1 MHLSIWNSGLKP
13 ELQECN
19 TCCRGL
25 FHCPLC
31 PTFSPAVR
39 AKIEEHLSVHIKNAL
54 PFKDKMI
61 CRCRLPCRTTGHFH
75 CPVCNLTIIRRGDMA
90 RHLLSCQHSS
100 IPSQPPLSG
109 LLPAELSEEPRIP
122 PAVLFEEPRLPPKV
136 LSLGS
141 EPFSDSLLE
150 HSYAL
155 PSAFNKTAADG
166 KSMNLTCPHCGL
178 TLRTKNYKAH
188 MMRKHSNQSIDVCLA
203 SHLQCVCVDETTGLF
218 AVQRTGHGFSV
229 PVHVQ
234 RKTWGVSHNI
244 RCELEECQQYQLL
257 AQRSGLGFSL
267 CEHLRSLDYC
277 RETVKEVFL
286 QEHIVMEMVDLKFFG
301 EAKAATCIKRQKAA
315 QMAHAPLCVRV
326 DFGGSST
333 QICLSVFEPEIHSFC
348 RLGRIFV
355 TYNALRNTWHCA
367 CAKPR
372 ISCPHKNIAKW
383 HLFQTQRDIF
393 KSTVPLSSGT
403 PSQMTQESSS
413 FEDNAAVERSIRY
426 IFKEKKIPGSL
437 PENVISQKMDHQKQ
451 LFPCET
457 LCQVC
462 PEHPKL
468 DEAVLVTNK
477 ARIVSMMGVI
487 ENVST
492 HHRSCPRCHMVY
504 RYQEWT
510 DGLHNFDNHVVLS
523 LELCL
528 FLRENLQNHV
538 SASRVIDSLEGLRRV
553 KFPSRDTIF
562 HAYCHFEAL
571 TDAEYMYSCINCGF
585 HPPVVVMD
593 LHRKGVFKLAVSDL
607 KAPEDFN
614 GEHDIEG
621 FWNSI
626 HLEMISRGFFPS
638 GVKNPFSVPPS
649 YTHWA
654 PWIGS
659 ETRTSDIVLNTEFKK
674 VGTSSS
680 HEAKLSSVTED
691 RLLDELAKQ
700 KVGVV
705 RKLCKACN
713 IDSKGS
719 RFDLITRLRENDTGE
734 TGDTEPQKRVDNKK
748 ANRRSTDA
756 TFPDPCGPPCEALTK
771 PENILASRSS
781 WCFVPHPG
789 QQQLLNYVL
798 DISRPKDELIV
809 ETSSG
814 CLTRSDFW
822 TLGLNKEMESTIG
835 NGCFELITKIVQS
848 KGISIY
854 IENLYVTRTWL
865 APYGCDPLRSFPT
878 DAQRMDIIVLP
889 LWTPGHF
896 QLCESCSEDH
906 SRAVVRKKEL

>member
-1 MHLSIWNSGLKP
+1 M
-13 ELQECN
+13 
-19 TCCRGL
+19 
-25 FHCPLC
+25 
-31 PTFSPAVR
+31 
-39 AKIEEHLSVHIKNAL
+39 
-54 PFKDKMI
+54 
-61 CRCRLPCRTTGHFH
+61 
-75 CPVCNLTIIRRGDMA
+75 
-90 RHLLSCQHSS
+90 
-100 IPSQPPLSG
+100 
-109 LLPAELSEEPRIP
+109 
-122 PAVLFEEPRLPPKV
+122 
-136 LSLGS
+136 
-141 EPFSDSLLE
+141 
-150 HSYAL
+150 
-155 PSAFNKTAADG
+155 
-166 KSMNLTCPHCGL
+166 
-178 TLRTKNYKAH
+178 
-188 MMRKHSNQSIDVCLA
+188 
-203 SHLQCVCVDETTGLF
+203 
-218 AVQRTGHGFSV
+218 
-229 PVHVQ
+229 
-234 RKTWGVSHNI
+234 SHNI

-355 TYNALRNTWHCA
+355 TYNALRNTLHCA

-413 FEDNAAVERSIRY
+413 FEDNAAIERSIRY
-426 IFKEKKIPGSL
+426 MFKEKKIPGSL

-492 HHRSCPRCHMVY
+492 HHRLCPQCHMVY

-510 DGLHNFDNHVVLS
+510 DGLHNFDNHVVLC

-571 TDAEYMYSCINCGF
+571 TDTDYMYSCINCGF

-654 PWIGS
+654 PWIGN
-659 ETRTSDIVLNTEFKK
+659 ETRTSDIVLNTEFQK

-719 RFDLITRLRENDTGE
+719 RSDLITRLREKMKSRQTYDKVFQSIWGAS
-734 TGDTEPQKRVDNKK
+734 GGWSV
-748 ANRRSTDA
+748 
-756 TFPDPCGPPCEALTK
+756 
-771 PENILASRSS
+771 ILCPHGIVYSVKFNLRAESPRDFADLLLS
-781 WCFVPHPG
+781 WKHMPNVCV
-789 QQQLLNYVL
+789 
-798 DISRPKDELIV
+798 
-809 ETSSG
+809 
-814 CLTRSDFW
+814 
-822 TLGLNKEMESTIG
+822 
-835 NGCFELITKIVQS
+835 
-848 KGISIY
+848 
-854 IENLYVTRTWL
+854 
-865 APYGCDPLRSFPT
+865 
-878 DAQRMDIIVLP
+878 
-889 LWTPGHF
+889 
-896 QLCESCSEDH
+896 
-906 SRAVVRKKEL
+906 

>member
-1 MHLSIWNSGLKP
+1 
-13 ELQECN
+13 
-19 TCCRGL
+19 
-25 FHCPLC
+25 
-31 PTFSPAVR
+31 
-39 AKIEEHLSVHIKNAL
+39 
-54 PFKDKMI
+54 
-61 CRCRLPCRTTGHFH
+61 
-75 CPVCNLTIIRRGDMA
+75 
-90 RHLLSCQHSS
+90 
-100 IPSQPPLSG
+100 
-109 LLPAELSEEPRIP
+109 
-122 PAVLFEEPRLPPKV
+122 
-136 LSLGS
+136 
-141 EPFSDSLLE
+141 
-150 HSYAL
+150 
-155 PSAFNKTAADG
+155 
-166 KSMNLTCPHCGL
+166 
-178 TLRTKNYKAH
+178 
-188 MMRKHSNQSIDVCLA
+188 
-203 SHLQCVCVDETTGLF
+203 
-218 AVQRTGHGFSV
+218 
-229 PVHVQ
+229 
-234 RKTWGVSHNI
+234 
-244 RCELEECQQYQLL
+244 
-257 AQRSGLGFSL
+257 
-267 CEHLRSLDYC
+267 
-277 RETVKEVFL
+277 
-286 QEHIVMEMVDLKFFG
+286 MEMVDLKFFG

-372 ISCPHKNIAKW
+372 LSCPHKSIAKW

-468 DEAVLVTNK
+468 DEAVVITNK
-477 ARIVSMMGVI
+477 ARIVSMMGVT
-487 ENVST
+487 EK
-492 HHRSCPRCHMVY
+492 R
-504 RYQEWT
+504 
-510 DGLHNFDNHVVLS
+510 VLS
-523 LELCL
+523 ATW
-528 FLRENLQNHV
+528 
-538 SASRVIDSLEGLRRV
+538 ST
-553 KFPSRDTIF
+553 DTRSGRMSF
-562 HAYCHFEAL
+562 TTL
-571 TDAEYMYSCINCGF
+571 TTIQF
-585 HPPVVVMD
+585 II
-593 LHRKGVFKLAVSDL
+593 VSDL

-614 GEHDIEG
+614 GERDIEG

-654 PWIGS
+654 SWIGS
-659 ETRTSDIVLNTEFKK
+659 ETRTSDIVLNTEFQK

-719 RFDLITRLRENDTGE
+719 RFDLITRLREKMKSRQTYDKVFQSIWGASGGWSVILCPHGIVYSVKFNLRAKSPWDFADLLLSWKRMPNVCVYDFARGLAAHTNLWVPDKLPFHPHEGRLAEPTEENVKAAQDGSLKVNLPWLHERMDSVNENPHPVTGSSDHYVLYDRFHE
-734 TGDTEPQKRVDNKK
+734 GNTKDPKDILRRIQLVPELKGWLNKPQVRVDNKK

-756 TFPDPCGPPCEALTK
+756 TFPDLCGPPCEALTK

-781 WCFVPHPG
+781 WCFVPHTG

-814 CLTRSDFW
+814 CITRADFW
-822 TLGLNKEMESTIG
+822 TLGLNKQMESTIE

-865 APYGCDPLRSFPT
+865 APYGCDPLQSFPT

-896 QLCESCSEDH
+896 QLCVLKPPKREILFFDPLYTKAGFGGQQYVSLLRNLAVKIIPGQWSEKKSFDLKGFPSQDYGVDCGIFMLMSALYVALDAPFDYTILWQAICTLERGSQSC
-906 SRAVVRKKEL
+906 A

>member
-1 MHLSIWNSGLKP
+1 
-13 ELQECN
+13 
-19 TCCRGL
+19 
-25 FHCPLC
+25 
-31 PTFSPAVR
+31 
-39 AKIEEHLSVHIKNAL
+39 
-54 PFKDKMI
+54 
-61 CRCRLPCRTTGHFH
+61 
-75 CPVCNLTIIRRGDMA
+75 
-90 RHLLSCQHSS
+90 
-100 IPSQPPLSG
+100 
-109 LLPAELSEEPRIP
+109 
-122 PAVLFEEPRLPPKV
+122 
-136 LSLGS
+136 
-141 EPFSDSLLE
+141 
-150 HSYAL
+150 
-155 PSAFNKTAADG
+155 
-166 KSMNLTCPHCGL
+166 
-178 TLRTKNYKAH
+178 
-188 MMRKHSNQSIDVCLA
+188 
-203 SHLQCVCVDETTGLF
+203 
-218 AVQRTGHGFSV
+218 
-229 PVHVQ
+229 
-234 RKTWGVSHNI
+234 
-244 RCELEECQQYQLL
+244 
-257 AQRSGLGFSL
+257 
-267 CEHLRSLDYC
+267 
-277 RETVKEVFL
+277 
-286 QEHIVMEMVDLKFFG
+286 MEMVDLKFFG

-355 TYNALRNTWHCA
+355 TYNALRNTLHCA

-413 FEDNAAVERSIRY
+413 FEDNAAIERSIRY
-426 IFKEKKIPGSL
+426 MFKEKKIPGSL

-492 HHRSCPRCHMVY
+492 HHRLCPQCHMVY

-510 DGLHNFDNHVVLS
+510 DGLHNFDNHVVLC

-571 TDAEYMYSCINCGF
+571 TDTDYVLLHKLWVSSPCG
-585 HPPVVVMD
+585 
-593 LHRKGVFKLAVSDL
+593 
-607 KAPEDFN
+607 
-614 GEHDIEG
+614 
-621 FWNSI
+621 
-626 HLEMISRGFFPS
+626 

-659 ETRTSDIVLNTEFKK
+659 ETRTSDIVLNTEFQK
-674 VGTSSS
+674 VGTNSS

-719 RFDLITRLRENDTGE
+719 RFDLITRLREKMKSRQTYDKVFQSIWGASGGWSVILCPHGIVYSVKFNLRAESPRDFADLLLSWKHMPNVCVYDFARGLVAHTNLRVPDKLPFHPHEGRLAEPTEENVKAAQDGSLKVSLPWLHERMDSVNENPHPVTGSSDHYVLYDRFHEGNTKDPKDILRRIQLVPELKGWLNSQVVEQFFANMRKSNYFLSNMSPSTHVFLMRNITHHYNTVTNKKLLERQLRHGRLGKINISLSALGQAVVAPQVCNKPRE
-734 TGDTEPQKRVDNKK
+734 TTETVLNPAPSMSGDTEPQVRVDNKK

-756 TFPDPCGPPCEALTK
+756 TFPDLCGPPCEALTK

-814 CLTRSDFW
+814 CITRADFW
-822 TLGLNKEMESTIG
+822 TLGLNKQMESTIG

-848 KGISIY
+848 KV
-854 IENLYVTRTWL
+854 LYVV
-865 APYGCDPLRSFPT
+865 Y
-878 DAQRMDIIVLP
+878 
-889 LWTPGHF
+889 
-896 QLCESCSEDH
+896 ED
-906 SRAVVRKKEL
+906 RQALI

>member
-1 MHLSIWNSGLKP
+1 
-13 ELQECN
+13 
-19 TCCRGL
+19 
-25 FHCPLC
+25 
-31 PTFSPAVR
+31 
-39 AKIEEHLSVHIKNAL
+39 
-54 PFKDKMI
+54 
-61 CRCRLPCRTTGHFH
+61 
-75 CPVCNLTIIRRGDMA
+75 
-90 RHLLSCQHSS
+90 
-100 IPSQPPLSG
+100 
-109 LLPAELSEEPRIP
+109 
-122 PAVLFEEPRLPPKV
+122 
-136 LSLGS
+136 
-141 EPFSDSLLE
+141 
-150 HSYAL
+150 
-155 PSAFNKTAADG
+155 
-166 KSMNLTCPHCGL
+166 
-178 TLRTKNYKAH
+178 
-188 MMRKHSNQSIDVCLA
+188 
-203 SHLQCVCVDETTGLF
+203 
-218 AVQRTGHGFSV
+218 
-229 PVHVQ
+229 
-234 RKTWGVSHNI
+234 
-244 RCELEECQQYQLL
+244 
-257 AQRSGLGFSL
+257 
-267 CEHLRSLDYC
+267 
-277 RETVKEVFL
+277 
-286 QEHIVMEMVDLKFFG
+286 MEMVDLKFFG

-355 TYNALRNTWHCA
+355 TYNAQRNTWHCA

-403 PSQMTQESSS
+403 SSQMTQESSS
-413 FEDNAAVERSIRY
+413 FEDNAAIERSIRY
-426 IFKEKKIPGSL
+426 MFKEKKIPGSL

-538 SASRVIDSLEGLRRV
+538 SASRVIGSLEGLRRV

-659 ETRTSDIVLNTEFKK
+659 ETRTSDIVLNTEFQK

-705 RKLCKACN
+705 RKLCKACS

-719 RFDLITRLRENDTGE
+719 RFDLITRLREKMKSRQTYDKVFQSIWGASGGWSVILCPHGIVYSVKFNLCAESPRDFADLLLSWKHMPNVCVYDFARGLVAHTNLRVPDKLPFHPHEGRLAE
-734 TGDTEPQKRVDNKK
+734 PTEENVK
-748 ANRRSTDA
+748 AAQDGS
-756 TFPDPCGPPCEALTK
+756 LK
-771 PENILASRSS
+771 
-781 WCFVPHPG
+781 
-789 QQQLLNYVL
+789 
-798 DISRPKDELIV
+798 ISRGKYKRSQGHITQNSTCPRAERLA
-809 ETSSG
+809 EQSS
-814 CLTRSDFW
+814 C
-822 TLGLNKEMESTIG
+822 
-835 NGCFELITKIVQS
+835 
-848 KGISIY
+848 
-854 IENLYVTRTWL
+854 
-865 APYGCDPLRSFPT
+865 
-878 DAQRMDIIVLP
+878 
-889 LWTPGHF
+889 
-896 QLCESCSEDH
+896 
-906 SRAVVRKKEL
+906 